1 MSNPNPSPAPPPPPP
16 GGDDTVYARKSAS
29 PLIWILLLLAL
40 LAFGWYVYN
49 QRGSVSSAPQPALP
63 PAVEIGDAQD
73 AAAER
78 ERAADEARQEAERAR
93 EATPARAPAAKVPPR
108 VQPDRAARP
117 VTRVE
122 PTYPATAYRAREE
135 GTVLV
140 SADIDASGAPVSV
153 DVARRSGS
161 RALDQAAVTAVRQWR
176 FDPAMRGGKAVTSTV
191 EVPVEFRLDR

>member
-1 MSNPNPSPAPPPPPP
+1 M
-16 GGDDTVYARKSAS
+16 
-29 PLIWILLLLAL
+29 
-40 LAFGWYVYN
+40 AFGWYVYN

-63 PAVEIGDAQD
+63 PPWRSARAGP
-73 AAAER
+73 AAER
-78 ERAADEARQEAERAR
+78 ERAADEARQEAEGAR